1 MWKISRLLNWLVRTC
16 SCKTCSNIKWAG
28 VTDEDPAHSRA
39 DVNPEDCQI
48 VNLQSGTTDTEEKF
62 RLGSL
67 NIGTM
72 RGRAGRVVEALFR
85 WKVDVC

>member
-1 MWKISRLLNWLVRTC
+1 M
-16 SCKTCSNIKWAG
+16 AG

-39 DVNPEDCQI
+39 DVNPEHCQI
-48 VNLQSGTTDTEEKF
+48 VNLQSGTTDTEENF

-72 RGRAGRVVEALFR
+72 RGCAGRVVEACLGGKLMYVEYR
-85 WKVDVC
+85 K